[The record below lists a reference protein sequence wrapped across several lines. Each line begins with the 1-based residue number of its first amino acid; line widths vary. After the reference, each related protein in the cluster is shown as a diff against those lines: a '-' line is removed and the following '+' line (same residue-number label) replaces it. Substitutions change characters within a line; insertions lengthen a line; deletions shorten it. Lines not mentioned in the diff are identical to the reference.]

1 MIETLIYGVIFVCLL
16 GAAAK
21 EIVVEIDVWLVRRRI
36 NRILNPKAPKPD
48 WRDDPLTTDRERL

>member
-21 EIVVEIDVWLVRRRI
+21 EIGVEIDVWLERRRI
-36 NRILNPKAPKPD
+36 NRILNPKELKH
-48 WRDDPLTTDRERL
+48 DRNAK